1 MYLNDTDTI
10 NVINIVRLKALNMN
24 IRKTVN
30 TRIYLSTAKQCTKRN
45 RTHYHTVFHPIVVHF
60 VNLYISSNYE
70 FLF

>member
-45 RTHYHTVFHPIVVHF
+45 RTHYHTVFHAIVVHF